1 MFVCALQDLR
11 ETLEQELDF
20 INEGRN
26 SERCSK
32 ELSKFSFVYV
42 PRVFWNLTTKVFC
55 DHSYCYDTLDF
66 Q

>member
-26 SERCSK
+26 SERCAK
-32 ELSKFSFVYV
+32 ELSKFSFIYV
-42 PRVFWNLTTKVFC
+42 PRVLWNLSTKVLCSHFYL
-55 DHSYCYDTLDF
+55 HDTSDF

>member
-42 PRVFWNLTTKVFC
+42 PQVFWNLTTKVLC
-55 DHSYCYDTLDF
+55 DHFYCYDTDF